1 MQSDRAWRL
10 RIGNSEYPTGAES
23 LRKCLSS
30 DSAMQV
36 LLIHEEAVTRAGLR
50 LLMESWPGF
59 QVTAEFARV
68 TDAIAELPNIRPNI
82 IVSSYH
88 DRSGIHK
95 LLKSAG
101 QVPVIVLRS
110 SREWPRPLAAQ
121 LPAEW
126 VIPTTCTAPE
136 FREALEKAHSR
147 GEWTVNSSHVS
158 HSAQTGL
165 RTNESGPISGEAL
178 TERERDVALKVSQGR
193 TNKQTAIELGMSE
206 ITVRHHLAS
215 IFKKLKIT
223 SRFELIVHVKAG
235 HFLWSV

>member
-1 MQSDRAWRL
+1 MQSDRVWRL

-68 TDAIAELPNIRPNI
+68 TDAIAELPNIRPDI

-110 SREWPRPLAAQ
+110 SREWPRAQ
-121 LPAEW
+121 LPAER
-126 VIPTTCTAPE
+126 VIPTTCTAAE

-147 GEWTVNSSHVS
+147 GEWTVKSSDVS
-158 HSAQTGL
+158 HSAQT
-165 RTNESGPISGEAL
+165 S
-178 TERERDVALKVSQGR
+178 
-193 TNKQTAIELGMSE
+193 
-206 ITVRHHLAS
+206 
-215 IFKKLKIT
+215 
-223 SRFELIVHVKAG
+223 
-235 HFLWSV
+235 